1 MAASRVMITPP
12 AEETPP
18 PPPVVKKPQ
27 PDPEQGLSSV
37 RPGHRA
43 SEIYDPDAALSVAAL
58 LAKEMEEERIVAAK
72 SAGAVSDSAR
82 SVGRPSPGPEQRT
95 TPVLKRSLSM
105 TSVASTNI
113 VDHCAEVSIIN
124 NRRSMPRNGYSGGTP
139 VGTVQGEGSVL
150 DTKAALRRLY
160 AAIDGRG
167 MVAVKR
173 NPNGKGRAR
182 LMVRS
187 RGKEGAVGW
196 AHVLPPFSKKF
207 VPVKELLGASRSSR
221 VVTVTFKDREP
232 VSMRRNVVRYV
243 AVSLSWKT
251 RAAAESL
258 ELSSTCAR

>member
-1 MAASRVMITPP
+1 MAASRTMITPP

-18 PPPVVKKPQ
+18 PPPVIKNTQ

-58 LAKEMEEERIVAAK
+58 LAKEMEEERIDTAK
-72 SAGAVSDSAR
+72 SAGGVSDSAR
-82 SVGRPSPGPEQRT
+82 SAGRPTSRPGPST
-95 TPVLKRSLSM
+95 TPALKRSLSM

-124 NRRSMPRNGYSGGTP
+124 NRRSMPRGGYGAVTAAGNVP
-139 VGTVQGEGSVL
+139 MEGSVL

-173 NPNGKGRAR
+173 NPNGKGRSR
-182 LMVRS
+182 VMVRS
-187 RGKEGAVGW
+187 RSKEGTVGW

-207 VPVKELLGASRSSR
+207 IAVKECIGASRSSR
-221 VVTVTFKDREP
+221 VVTVTFKGREP
-232 VSMRRNVVRYV
+232 VSIKNVVQPR
-243 AVSLSWKT
+243 L
-251 RAAAESL
+251 
-258 ELSSTCAR
+258 